1 MSVSNY
7 DGTEIR
13 NDLAAM
19 KAREE
24 RASYVGQM
32 HFKNIV
38 DSGRRLEDAI
48 DSQSSPYK
56 PAAITLSALGLF
68 FAVATAAAYS
78 HHNYGH

>member
-24 RASYVGQM
+24 RAQARPQL
-32 HFKNIV
+32 HIH
-38 DSGRRLEDAI
+38 
-48 DSQSSPYK
+48 
-56 PAAITLSALGLF
+56 
-68 FAVATAAAYS
+68 ATAIGIDHGGAT
-78 HHNYGH
+78 